1 MNAPRIDPVFRASL
15 QRELVAQTRLP
26 QRRSRAR
33 LFVVAGV
40 GAVVLAAGGTVATAD
55 LWTLPGGTA
64 VSELGVPTTVEGT
77 GGGTLTL
84 ALPPRP
90 DGVNQVRV
98 EVRCLTPGTFRFPG
112 GSATCTAEDLAA
124 DPAGVVSWIDVSLDS
139 VGSDV
144 VVSAGPG
151 ERWRLTATYLDAQ
164 PVPLAVNDR
173 GQTYGSSSAG
183 EEPDLIAVVATN
195 GRQGYV
201 DADELADADGSS
213 MNFASPEEALRWQE
227 QRAGQAVVVPV
238 YLSDGVTRVGDF
250 VVE

>member
-1 MNAPRIDPVFRASL
+1 MNAPRIDPVFRAGL
-15 QRELVAQTRLP
+15 QRQLVAQTLP

-33 LFVVAGV
+33 LFLVAGV
-40 GAVVLAAGGTVATAD
+40 GAVVLAAGGTAATAE

-64 VSELGVPTTVEGT
+64 VSEQGAPVTAEGT
-77 GGGTLTL
+77 GEGTL

-90 DGVNQVRV
+90 DTANGLRV
-98 EVRCLTPGTFRFPG
+98 ELRCLTPGTFRFPG
-112 GSATCTAEDLAA
+112 GSATCTAEDLSAN
-124 DPAGVVSWIDVSLDS
+124 PAGVVSWIDVPLDS

-151 ERWRLTATYLDAQ
+151 ERWRLTATYLDAE

-173 GQTYGSSSAG
+173 GQTYGSSGAG
-183 EEPDLIAVVATN
+183 EEPDLVAVVATN

-201 DADELADADGSS
+201 DADELADATGSS
-213 MNFASPEEALRWQE
+213 LNFASPEEALRWQDE
-227 QRAGQAVVVPV
+227 RAVKVVVVPV

-250 VVE
+250 VVQ

>member
-1 MNAPRIDPVFRASL
+1 MNAPRIDPAFRAGL
-15 QRELVAQTRLP
+15 RRELVAQTKLP

-33 LFVVAGV
+33 LFLVAGV
-40 GAVVLAAGGTVATAD
+40 GAVVLAAGGTAATAD

-64 VSELGVPTTVEGT
+64 VSELGVPTSVDGT
-77 GGGTLTL
+77 GDGTL
-84 ALPPRP
+84 ALPARP
-90 DGVNQVRV
+90 DTANQLRV
-98 EVRCLTPGTFRFPG
+98 EVRCLTPGTFTFPG

-124 DPAGVVSWIDVSLDS
+124 NPAGAVSWIDVPVEA
-139 VGSDV
+139 VGAEV

-151 ERWRLTATYLDAQ
+151 ESWRLTATFLDAE

-173 GQTYGSSSAG
+173 GQTYGSSGAG

-201 DADELADADGSS
+201 DAHELADATGSS
-213 MNFASPEEALRWQE
+213 QNFTSPDEALRWQE
-227 QRAGQAVVVPV
+227 GRAGQAVVVPV

-250 VVE
+250 VVQ

>member
-1 MNAPRIDPVFRASL
+1 MNAPRIDPVFRAGL

-40 GAVVLAAGGTVATAD
+40 GAVVLAAGGTAAIAD
-55 LWTLPGGTA
+55 LWTLPGGTS

-77 GGGTLTL
+77 GEGTLV
-84 ALPPRP
+84 LPARP
-90 DGVNQVRV
+90 DGANQVRV

-112 GSATCTAEDLAA
+112 GSASCTAEELSAR
-124 DPAGVVSWIDVSLDS
+124 PEGVVSWIDVPLDAF
-139 VGSDV
+139 GSDV

-151 ERWRLTATYLDAQ
+151 ERWRLTATYLDAE

-173 GQTYGSSSAG
+173 GQTYGSSGAG

-201 DADELADADGSS
+201 DADELADATGSS
-213 MNFASPEEALRWQE
+213 QRFRSPDEALRWQE
-227 QRAGQAVVVPV
+227 ERAGRAVLVPV

-250 VVE
+250 VVQ